1 MTDPAL
7 HVGALAARVT
17 ESDADASEFV
27 ASLCRRPATSAASA
41 SGGIAHFSV
50 EYSLPASTGIPHV
63 SNKCSLPAFY
73 LTRDSVGF
81 CVRPHRY
88 ALAIAEGS
96 VAAGVLGLHQCDN
109 PVCVKV
115 AAISDPQQHVVSG
128 SQGDNMERMA
138 RMRRGGG
145 RRAVRRCDSRGVRR
159 ERSVAL
165 REAVR
170 HGWDAAAVQAALLG
184 DQPTLW

>member
-1 MTDPAL
+1 M
-7 HVGALAARVT
+7 R
-17 ESDADASEFV
+17 
-27 ASLCRRPATSAASA
+27 SAAELLVDRVVHA
-41 SGGIAHFSV
+41 AEIARFYRHVVCGPTS
-50 EYSLPASTGIPHV
+50 SDCDIWTGAIG
-63 SNKCSLPAFY
+63 ADGYGRFY
-73 LTRDSVGF
+73 LTRGGVGL

-88 ALAIAEGS
+88 ALAITSGAVG
-96 VAAGVLGLHQCDN
+96 ARVLGLHECDN

-115 AAISDPQQHVVSG
+115 AAATDPVQHVVYG

-145 RRAVRRCDSRGVRR
+145 RRTVRSIDSRGARR

>member
-1 MTDPAL
+1 MRSAGQLVVDRLL
-7 HVGALAARVT
+7 HAAEIARFHSHVVCGPTASDCNIWTGAIG
-17 ESDADASEFV
+17 ADGYG
-27 ASLCRRPATSAASA
+27 R
-41 SGGIAHFSV
+41 
-50 EYSLPASTGIPHV
+50 
-63 SNKCSLPAFY
+63 FY
-73 LTRDSVGF
+73 LTRDGVGF

-88 ALAIAEGS
+88 ALAIVGGS
-96 VAAGVLGLHQCDN
+96 VPAGVLGLHQCDN

-115 AAISDPQQHVVSG
+115 AASEDVQQHVVSG
-128 SQGDNMERMA
+128 TQGDNMERMA

-145 RRAVRRCDSRGVRR
+145 RHAVRRCDSRGVRR